1 MFDALVEDLSQRYG
15 LGDRG
20 RDLFGLL
27 VAYLHNDRRGGFGGF
42 IEGFREQGHGEL
54 VSSWLGNPEAGG
66 LNASDVGMVFGQG
79 LLNDW
84 GTRLGVSRATVAA
97 AIAGVLPRLVAELT
111 PGGRIPGGF
120 GVPAQVSASAA
131 IPPGASRERTTP
143 SPADTEPARETGAA
157 SAPVANRWDAP
168 APYGNAPFESRTLAD
183 VGGRSDPGFDSH
195 TQPAP
200 SASLRREP
208 VLSPAAVRAPV
219 DARAALDPS
228 EQRAA
233 DMAAMFDRPMRG
245 ERASSGALADVRP
258 DNWRSAMQPPRR
270 KRGMGGMFWFA
281 LLLAL
286 LAGAAWFAWTQGV
299 LAPYIEQYRL
309 PIQASPSTR

>member
-27 VAYLHNDRRGGFGGF
+27 VAYIHNDRRGGFTGF

-84 GTRLGVSRATVAA
+84 GGRLGVSRATVAA
-97 AIAGVLPRLVAELT
+97 AISGVLPRLVAELT

-120 GVPAQVSASAA
+120 
-131 IPPGASRERTTP
+131 
-143 SPADTEPARETGAA
+143 
-157 SAPVANRWDAP
+157 APVAPLGTEPPAAVRREHRDAP
-168 APYGNAPFESRTLAD
+168 QRPGEHPPAAEAAAVAPFAAE
-183 VGGRSDPGFDSH
+183 PGIAAETGTRAH
-195 TQPAP
+195 TGHVRFEPAFEDLS
-200 SASLRREP
+200 SANQMPEPRPVPSLRREP
-208 VLSPAAVRAPV
+208 MPEAAKPRAP
-219 DARAALDPS
+219 AQSRPALDPA
-228 EQRAA
+228 EQRLA
-233 DMAAMFDRPMRG
+233 DMTAAFDRS
-245 ERASSGALADVRP
+245 ERTDRADGLRADVRP
-258 DNWRSAMQPPRR
+258 ENWRAAVHPPRR
-270 KRGMGGMFWFA
+270 KRGLGWLFWLI

-286 LAGAAWFAWTQGV
+286 LAGAAWFAWSQGL
-299 LAPYIEQYRL
+299 LAPYIDQLQL
-309 PIQASPSTR
+309 PIQSSPSTV

>member
-120 GVPAQVSASAA
+120 APISPQGTERDTPQRVE
-131 IPPGASRERTTP
+131 SRERAGLP
-143 SPADTEPARETGAA
+143 SYAAPEPPPLREAVSLAPPVPTERSRPAPQPADPGRLVPADERA
-157 SAPVANRWDAP
+157 DAMSRR
-168 APYGNAPFESRTLAD
+168 FE
-183 VGGRSDPGFDSH
+183 PGFDAGMTAH
-195 TQPAP
+195 PTP
-200 SASLRREP
+200 SLRREP
-208 VLSPAAVRAPV
+208 PAAPRAPV
-219 DARAALDPS
+219 ESRPMLDPG
-228 EQRAA
+228 EQRVAE
-233 DMAAMFDRPMRG
+233 MAAAFDRS
-245 ERASSGALADVRP
+245 ASTGTADVRP
-258 DNWRSAMQPPRR
+258 DNWRSAMQAPRR
-270 KRGMGGMFWFA
+270 KRGVGGLVWMV
-281 LLLAL
+281 LLVAL
-286 LAGAAWFAWTQGV
+286 LAGAAWFAWSQGM
-299 LAPYIEQYRL
+299 LDPYIEQYRL
-309 PIQASPSTR
+309 PIRTSPSAL